1 MIKDLLYTFLYG
13 PVQKQFKARLDAII
27 TKNTQLLGAS
37 HNSFIYKGIVYSCD
51 PSQQPRKMNR
61 LVPQL
66 ESLMD
71 AYLKETDHINTH
83 EAPYVLGFIIQ
94 VLNSS
99 NDLQDY
105 LKIFPS
111 SIHRPIEDLIES
123 LVASCPC
130 SSKQLTEEDIIALQ
144 IRNASAITMM
154 KKRLVINLLI

>member
-1 MIKDLLYTFLYG
+1 MIKDLLYTFIYE

-51 PSQQPRKMNR
+51 PAQQPRKMNR

-71 AYLKETDHINTH
+71 AYLKETNHINTH

-111 SIHRPIEDLIES
+111 SIHRPIEDLIT
-123 LVASCPC
+123 SCPC
-130 SSKQLTEEDIIALQ
+130 RSKQLTEEDIITLQ
-144 IRNASAITMM
+144 IRNANSITMM
-154 KKRLVINLLI
+154 KKRMVINLLI